1 VVVIVVFH
9 FGLVN
14 EVSLVVVSVVGRQR
28 WPVTVGF
35 GNEGAVISDPSSPF
49 AFVAC
54 FLTVFLALIPEL
66 N

>member
-14 EVSLVVVSVVGRQR
+14 EVSLLCGRQR

-35 GNEGAVISDPSSPF
+35 GNEGEVISDPSSPF